1 MEGKWAESPA
11 LKSPAAQLKAL
22 GSATKRVWRF
32 NMRIAVLG
40 SGNGGCA
47 VAFDCAVHKHSVRLF
62 DFDTFPD
69 NIKRIQQQGGIFAE
83 GVLEGFASIEY
94 AGHNI
99 KEALSD
105 VDVIY
110 AVGPAYSTRP
120 FAEVC
125 RPFLRK
131 GQFVIVCPGSG
142 MGSIEFKNE
151 AQLSLRNEDIII
163 AETSTLP
170 YAVRVVEPGRIQV
183 FLKVKGGLFVT
194 AVPSRNTS
202 QVTKRILDVYPAMAP
217 AKNVIQTSLQNGN
230 PVIHPAITLLNTA
243 LIERTKGNFLF
254 YEEGVTP
261 AVGRLIKAI
270 DQERIAIG
278 RAFNVEIIPE
288 PELGYMQGYMAEA
301 TYDRGYSK
309 APGFRGIKAQ
319 SSLDYRYFHEDVGY
333 GLVFW
338 QSLAEQV
345 GVETPHISAVIRLAS
360 VLMGQDYLAR
370 GKRTLKS
377 LGLSGYTARELEQ
390 LLS

>member
-1 MEGKWAESPA
+1 MK
-11 LKSPAAQLKAL
+11 
-22 GSATKRVWRF
+22 
-32 NMRIAVLG
+32 IAVLG

-47 VAFDCAVHKHSVRLF
+47 VAFDCAIHKHNVRLF
-62 DFDTFPD
+62 DFDAFPD
-69 NIKRIQQQGGIFAE
+69 NIKAVQQQGGICAE

-94 AGHNI
+94 AGHDI
-99 KEALSD
+99 EKALRD

-120 FAEVC
+120 FAEAC
-125 RPFLRK
+125 KPFLRK
-131 GQFVIVCPGSG
+131 GQLVIVCPGSS
-142 MGSIEFKNE
+142 MGSIEFKNGV
-151 AQLSLRNEDIII
+151 QLSLQDEDIII

-170 YAVRVVEPGRIQV
+170 YAVRIVEPGKIHV
-183 FLKVKGGLFVT
+183 FLKVKGGLFIT

-202 QVTKRILDVYPAMAP
+202 RVTGKILDVYPAIAS
-217 AKNVIQTSLQNGN
+217 AKNVLQTSLQNGN
-230 PVIHPAITLLNTA
+230 PVIHPAITLLNAA
-243 LIERTKGNFLF
+243 LIERTKGEFLF

-278 RAFNVEIIPE
+278 QALNVEVIPE
-288 PELGYMQGYMAEA
+288 PELGYMQGYMTEL

-338 QSLAEQV
+338 QSLAKQI

-360 VLMGQDYLAR
+360 VLMEQDYLAE
-370 GKRTLKS
+370 GKRTMKS
-377 LGLSGYTARELEQ
+377 LGLSGYTAGELEQ
-390 LLS
+390 LLA